1 MELTADRRL
10 RLPRSA
16 PFAAA
21 AMFVW
26 GSVLVGT
33 TIDWVLYAIA
43 TALLLLAGVPR
54 LILAHRRRVWEVTSS
69 LIFLAAVAVLRASAG
84 GANSGVAVVALITV
98 FYVALYGEDRPQLCI
113 IIAGVAA
120 FYLIPIVLIGPPQYP
135 HAQYR
140 AALLTVSV
148 AAIIGIATRRL
159 VEEVRHQ
166 AQEAGD
172 RERMLEQVNEVVRTL
187 SYSSRA
193 REEVCEA
200 AKTVGEASVAALFEP
215 VRAGASTLRATATS
229 GIEIGY
235 TEISDRRSAIVETFA
250 SGRPCLITED
260 IERHLGSREMWE
272 VAGRPTSVLYEPL
285 MRGAEPVGVL
295 AVGWSANVRAEGSR
309 ATVVALLAHEAAAVI
324 ERADTL
330 SELTDMA
337 STDPLTGLPNRRAW
351 DAHINKALA
360 AGRQFIVAML
370 DLDHFKEF
378 NDTYGHPTG
387 DRLLKETAAIWRQQ
401 LRSGDLVARLGGEE
415 FGLLLIDC
423 DAARANDVIERLR
436 GLVYY
441 EQTCS
446 VGFAHRR
453 AGESADAV
461 MARADAALYEAKASG
476 RDRVCVSG

>member
-1 MELTADRRL
+1 ML
-10 RLPRSA
+10 
-16 PFAAA
+16 
-21 AMFVW
+21 VW

-33 TIDWVLYAIA
+33 TIDWTLYAIA

-54 LILAHRRRVWEVTSS
+54 LILAHRRRLAEVTSS

-98 FYVALYGEDRPQLCI
+98 FYVALYGEDRLQLCI

-200 AKTVGEASVAALFEP
+200 AKTIGEATVAALFEP

-229 GIEIGY
+229 GLEVGY
-235 TEISDRRSAIVETFA
+235 IEISDRHSAISETFA
-250 SGRPCLITED
+250 SGQPCLITED
-260 IERHLGSREMWE
+260 IERHLGSRAMWE
-272 VAGRPTSVLYEPL
+272 AAGRPTSVLYEPL

-324 ERADTL
+324 DRADTL
-330 SELTDMA
+330 SELADMA

-378 NDTYGHPTG
+378 NDTYGHPAG

-415 FGLLLIDC
+415 FGLLLIEC
-423 DAARANDVIERLR
+423 DATRANDVIERLR

-461 MARADAALYEAKASG
+461 MARADAALYEAKTSG
-476 RDRVCVSG
+476 RDRVCASA

>member
-1 MELTADRRL
+1 MELTADRSS
-10 RLPRSA
+10 RLPRLA

-21 AMFVW
+21 AMLVW
-26 GSVLVGT
+26 VSVLVGST
-33 TIDWVLYAIA
+33 VDWTLYAVA
-43 TALLLLAGVPR
+43 TALLLLAGVLG
-54 LILAHRRRVWEVTSS
+54 LILTPRQPLIRVASS
-69 LIFLAAVAVLRASAG
+69 LVFLGAVGMLRASVG

-98 FYVALYGEDRPQLCI
+98 FYVALYGENRLQLYI
-113 IIAGVAA
+113 VIAGVAA
-120 FYLIPIVLIGPPQYP
+120 FYLIPIVCIGPPEYP
-135 HAQYR
+135 HTQYR
-140 AALLTVSV
+140 AALLTIAIS
-148 AAIIGIATRRL
+148 AIIGLATRRL

-172 RERMLEQVNEVVRTL
+172 RERMLERVNDVVRAL

-193 REEVCEA
+193 RAEVCEA
-200 AKTVGEASVAALFEP
+200 ARTIGEASVAALFEP
-215 VRAGASTLRATATS
+215 ARAGSNTLRVTATA
-229 GIEIGY
+229 GLEMGD
-235 TEISDRRSAIVETFA
+235 TEISDQRSAISKTFTSRQA
-250 SGRPCLITED
+250 CLITED

-272 VAGRPTSVLYEPL
+272 AAARPTSVLYEPL
-285 MRGAEPVGVL
+285 LRGGETVGVL

-324 ERADTL
+324 DRADTV

-337 STDPLTGLPNRRAW
+337 GTDPLTGLPNRRAW

-370 DLDHFKEF
+370 DLDHFKDF
-378 NDTYGHPTG
+378 NDAYGHPAG
-387 DRLLKETAAIWRQQ
+387 DRLLKETAAVWREQ
-401 LRSGDLVARLGGEE
+401 LRSGDLLARLGGEE

-423 DAARANDVIERLR
+423 DAARAGDVIERLR
-436 GLVYY
+436 GLIYY

-453 AGESADAV
+453 EGESAETV
-461 MARADAALYEAKASG
+461 MARADAALYQAKASG

>member
-1 MELTADRRL
+1 ML
-10 RLPRSA
+10 
-16 PFAAA
+16 
-21 AMFVW
+21 VW
-26 GSVLVGT
+26 GSVLVGS
-33 TIDWVLYAIA
+33 TIDWTLYAIA

-54 LILAHRRRVWEVTSS
+54 LILAHRRRLREVTSS

-98 FYVALYGEDRPQLCI
+98 FYVALYGEDRLQLCI

-148 AAIIGIATRRL
+148 AAIIGIATRKL
-159 VEEVRHQ
+159 VGEVRHQ
-166 AQEAGD
+166 AQQASD
-172 RERMLEQVNEVVRTL
+172 RERMLEQVNEVVRSL
-187 SYSSRA
+187 SYSPHA
-193 REEVCEA
+193 RDAVCEA
-200 AKTVGEASVAALFEP
+200 ARSVGEASVAVIFEP
-215 VRAGASTLRATATS
+215 VRAGASTLRPTATAGLELAS
-229 GIEIGY
+229 V
-235 TEISDRRSAIVETFA
+235 EISDPHSAISETFA
-250 SGRPCLITED
+250 SGQPCLITED

-272 VAGRPTSVLYEPL
+272 AAGRPTSVLYEPL

-324 ERADTL
+324 DRADTL
-330 SELTDMA
+330 SELSDMA

-378 NDTYGHPTG
+378 NDSYGHPAG

-415 FGLLLIDC
+415 FGLLLIEC
-423 DAARANDVIERLR
+423 DAAHANDVIERLR

-461 MARADAALYEAKASG
+461 MARADAALYEAKTSG
-476 RDRVCVSG
+476 RDRVCASA

>member
-1 MELTADRRL
+1 MELTAGRRL

-21 AMFVW
+21 AMLVW
-26 GSVLVGT
+26 GSVLVGS
-33 TIDWVLYAIA
+33 TIDWTLYAIA

-54 LILAHRRRVWEVTSS
+54 LVLSHRRRLREVASS
-69 LIFLAAVAVLRASAG
+69 LVFLAAVAVLRASAG

-98 FYVALYGEDRPQLCI
+98 FYVALYGEDRLQLCI
-113 IIAGVAA
+113 VIAGVVA

-187 SYSSRA
+187 SCSSRA

-200 AKTVGEASVAALFEP
+200 AKTIGEASVSALFEP
-215 VRAGASTLRATATS
+215 VRAGSSTLRATAT
-229 GIEIGY
+229 GGLEIGY
-235 TEISDRRSAIVETFA
+235 TEISDRHSAISETFA
-250 SGRPCLITED
+250 SGQPCLITED
-260 IERHLGSREMWE
+260 IERHLGSRAMWE
-272 VAGRPTSVLYEPL
+272 AAGRPTSVLYEPL

-324 ERADTL
+324 DRADTL
-330 SELTDMA
+330 SELSDMA

-351 DAHINKALA
+351 DAHISKALA

-378 NDTYGHPTG
+378 NDTYGHPAG

-415 FGLLLIDC
+415 FGLLLIEC

-436 GLVYY
+436 GLVHY

-453 AGESADAV
+453 AGESADVV
-461 MARADAALYEAKASG
+461 MARADAALYEAKTSG
-476 RDRVCVSG
+476 RDRVCISV